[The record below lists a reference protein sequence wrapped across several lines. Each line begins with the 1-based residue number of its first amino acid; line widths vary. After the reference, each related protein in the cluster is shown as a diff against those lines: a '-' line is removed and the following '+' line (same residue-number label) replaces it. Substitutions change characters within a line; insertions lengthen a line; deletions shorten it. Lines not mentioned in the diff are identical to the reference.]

1 MKNHLSKATLGLTLL
16 CAGAL
21 VAASCVT
28 NTNDPVLE
36 LPEPTPTPQAK
47 KTPFES
53 ISSTSPGTSPG
64 ISPEASVE
72 KGFGPLVLAQ
82 CHDASQARF
91 VLDAQGGM
99 HVLTARFFAPSK
111 AREANTPR
119 VLVTEFSRARIDDEA
134 TVTFEALAGSVDRTR
149 LVDLA
154 FAGLDQT
161 TGQVSVAYGNTLAE
175 FSGCQFNVAALK
187 KMRGQERLPLVV
199 PQVAAVGL
207 EGQRGRS
214 FSFFESFPVRR

>member
-1 MKNHLSKATLGLTLL
+1 MRNHLSKATLGLALL

-28 NTNDPVLE
+28 NTNDAVLE
-36 LPEPTPTPQAK
+36 G
-47 KTPFES
+47 
-53 ISSTSPGTSPG
+53 SSD
-64 ISPEASVE
+64 ASLE

-99 HVLTARFFAPSK
+99 QVLTARFLAPSK
-111 AREANTPR
+111 SREANTPR
-119 VLVTEFSRARIDDEA
+119 ALVAEFSRALIDDEA

-161 TGQVSVAYGNTLAE
+161 TGQVSLAYGHTLAE

-187 KMRGQERLPLVV
+187 KMRGQEHLPLVV
-199 PQVAAVGL
+199 PQVATVGVS
-207 EGQRGRS
+207 GHRGRS
-214 FSFFESFPVRR
+214 SSPLSN